1 MGAVSSSLSS
11 GADWVRTQGS
21 ALSTR
26 QQPTPQGQSR
36 RRRRRTQQSRNGDR
50 SRRGPQRTRSR
61 TAAAAYDV
69 ESHGQDRYQG
79 DEDDFDS
86 LDDDTDEDLDRRH
99 DEGEED
105 DDDDEDEDDDD
116 SLLDGGEG
124 RAGENGYDHHPLYFG
139 PAFHPV
145 IEQSPAQLQLQ
156 RQIEQQLEQQQ
167 RQEYWQQQLRQQ
179 QQQQQQLQQQQ
190 QQQQLSSHSTV
201 GGQQLSLNDFIL
213 PSAISGL
220 GGVSAGGGTFS
231 SNGGLGVD
239 MGAGTGVGGG
249 HHGGLSPSAADRAQ
263 DQLYRNSNLYNL
275 ISGLNV
281 NPLLTEVQRAGTL
294 DLSVLEQELDD
305 VEGGWVDIEDED
317 EDDNRD
323 RAKEDDDTDVD
334 YGHEGIVREMQ
345 PTNRS
350 PTALACN
357 INLKKSTLRLAKNF
371 TLSNDPSI
379 PPPSHLRPNYRLD
392 FCFDSLTPCDV
403 KLFWVVK
410 EMEEDGALGFRLRR
424 LHHLPQPTAYHFP
437 AGMNQRFIS
446 PILPLYTMSL
456 PELTM
461 QGLPSTSMRTFQ
473 KRNQKQWQQLHQPPM
488 GYNNIVDEDEPE
500 EGDHHNNNDGEAGDG
515 ARHGRKL
522 RFGKKNGSK
531 KSSYKDGKKY
541 PTTGGSYPS
550 LNDDD
555 DAYKA
560 IMEDQYYPLVILIE
574 ATKEYNAT
582 GMFCPVRS
590 LPTPEVDSPGLYLV
604 NNQAI
609 STFACFNISSE
620 GGFEIKVMKQ
630 KVWIN
635 STNYLIQEIYGFT
648 DSVAPPS
655 KLPKAPERTSY
666 LKSTDKSQGNVSLA
680 TQQQQQQDRSPDS
693 VSGTSKASPTLS
705 RSMSRLSR
713 AESIASR
720 VNELTMD
727 RPKKRKN
734 SKKNLESKSPVL
746 SRSRPVSSGGVVAGL
761 EVADSEGRGGVTDG
775 QQHRFSMVSTSS
787 RATSGENNHGR
798 MSDESLKSTALSAAA
813 PGGTLGALEA
823 GSNGEA
829 FGTTAVEEEKYG
841 GPVETLVEADADA
854 DVDADAGAE
863 TEEEQEP
870 NLVLLDAPE
879 CVICL
884 SDVKDTIVL
893 PCRHFCIC
901 SECGDVLRRRAP
913 QRCPICRQVFQALLH
928 IASTPTQKPEF
939 AMVPTPT
946 STVASNTAVR
956 TRH

>member
-11 GADWVRTQGS
+11 GADWVRTQGT
-21 ALSTR
+21 ALSSR
-26 QQPTPQGQSR
+26 QQPTPQGPSR
-36 RRRRRTQQSRNGDR
+36 RRRRRPQQARNGDR
-50 SRRGPQRTRSR
+50 SRRGSQRTRARS
-61 TAAAAYDV
+61 AAAYDV
-69 ESHGQDRYQG
+69 ESQGHDRYEG

-86 LDDDTDEDLDRRH
+86 LDNDTDDEDLDRDH
-99 DEGEED
+99 DGDEEDEED
-105 DDDDEDEDDDD
+105 DDDDD

-167 RQEYWQQQLRQQ
+167 RQEYWQQQLRLQQ
-179 QQQQQQLQQQQ
+179 QQQQQHQLQQQQ
-190 QQQQLSSHSTV
+190 QQQQQQLSAHSTV

-220 GGVSAGGGTFS
+220 GGVSAGGGTFA
-231 SNGGLGVD
+231 SNGGSGVD
-239 MGAGTGVGGG
+239 MGVGTGVGG
-249 HHGGLSPSAADRAQ
+249 HHGSLSPGAADRSQ

-317 EDDNRD
+317 EDERD
-323 RAKEDDDTDVD
+323 RAKEDDDTDIG

-345 PTNRS
+345 PTKRS

-410 EMEEDGALGFRLRR
+410 EMEEDGDLGFRLRR

-461 QGLPSTSMRTFQ
+461 QGLPSTSMRMFQ
-473 KRNQKQWQQLHQPPM
+473 KRNQKQWQQLHRPM
-488 GYNNIVDEDEPE
+488 ETTPGVAEEFEEEDDNP
-500 EGDHHNNNDGEAGDG
+500 NEAGDD
-515 ARHGRKL
+515 ARAGGRTGRKL
-522 RFGKKNGSK
+522 RFGKKNSK
-531 KSSYKDGKKY
+531 KSDKDGKKHSSPGSAY
-541 PTTGGSYPS
+541 PT
-550 LNDDD
+550 LDEDDT
-555 DAYKA
+555 YKA

-574 ATKEYNAT
+574 ATQEYNAT
-582 GMFCPVRS
+582 GPVRS

-604 NNQAI
+604 NSQAI

-655 KLPKAPERTSY
+655 KLPKTPEQPINQKR
-666 LKSTDKSQGNVSLA
+666 TDKPQVDGSLA
-680 TQQQQQQDRSPDS
+680 NPQHPQQQQQQQ
-693 VSGTSKASPTLS
+693 GASKASPPLL

-720 VNELTMD
+720 VDELTMD
-727 RPKKRKN
+727 RPKKRKD
-734 SKKNLESKSPVL
+734 SKKNLDSKSPVL
-746 SRSRPVSSGGVVAGL
+746 SRSRPVSSGSVVAGL
-761 EVADSEGRGGVTDG
+761 EVADSEGREGSTDG
-775 QQHRFSMVSTSS
+775 HHRFSMVSTSS
-787 RATSGENNHGR
+787 MAAAGENGGR
-798 MSDESLKSTALSAAA
+798 MSDESCKSTISSRA
-813 PGGTLGALEA
+813 PGGAASALDAGA
-823 GSNGEA
+823 SGEA
-829 FGTTAVEEEKYG
+829 VGAADEEKHG

-854 DVDADAGAE
+854 EAEAEAEADADAE
-863 TEEEQEP
+863 TEEEQER

-939 AMVPTPT
+939 AMVPSPA
-946 STVASNTAVR
+946 STVASNTAVNGIQ
-956 TRH
+956 TRF

>member
-1 MGAVSSSLSS
+1 MGTVSSSLSS

-21 ALSTR
+21 ALSPR
-26 QQPTPQGQSR
+26 QQPAPQGQSR

-105 DDDDEDEDDDD
+105 GDDDGDEDDDD
-116 SLLDGGEG
+116 SLLDGGE
-124 RAGENGYDHHPLYFG
+124 
-139 PAFHPV
+139 
-145 IEQSPAQLQLQ
+145 
-156 RQIEQQLEQQQ
+156 
-167 RQEYWQQQLRQQ
+167 
-179 QQQQQQLQQQQ
+179 
-190 QQQQLSSHSTV
+190 
-201 GGQQLSLNDFIL
+201 
-213 PSAISGL
+213 
-220 GGVSAGGGTFS
+220 GVSAGGGTFS

-249 HHGGLSPSAADRAQ
+249 HHSGLSPSAADRAQ

-410 EMEEDGALGFRLRR
+410 EMEEDGDLGFRLRR

-488 GYNNIVDEDEPE
+488 DYSNIVDEDEPE
-500 EGDHHNNNDGEAGDG
+500 EGDHHNNNDGEVGDG

-522 RFGKKNGSK
+522 RFGKKNSSK

-541 PTTGGSYPS
+541 PIAGGSYPS
-550 LNDDD
+550 LNDAD

-582 GMFCPVRS
+582 GMLCFVFCFRFVSLLYFVNRTKKNSPARPPFILTNYLTGSTFLGPVRS

-655 KLPKAPERTSY
+655 KLPKAPERTSN
-666 LKSTDKSQGNVSLA
+666 LKNIDKAQGSVSLA
-680 TQQQQQQDRSPDS
+680 TQQQQQQDRGPDS

-734 SKKNLESKSPVL
+734 SRKNLESKSPVL

-775 QQHRFSMVSTSS
+775 QQRRFSMVSTSS
-787 RATSGENNHGR
+787 RAASGENNHGR
-798 MSDESLKSTALSAAA
+798 MSGESLKSAALSVAA

-829 FGTTAVEEEKYG
+829 YGATAVEEEKYG

-939 AMVPTPT
+939 AMVPTPA
-946 STVASNTAVR
+946 STVASNTAER
-956 TRH
+956 TRL

>member
-26 QQPTPQGQSR
+26 QQPAQQGQSR
-36 RRRRRTQQSRNGDR
+36 RRRRRLQQSRNGDR
-50 SRRGPQRTRSR
+50 SRRGPHRTRSR
-61 TAAAAYDV
+61 TTGAYDV
-69 ESHGQDRYQG
+69 ESHGHDRHQD

-86 LDDDTDEDLDRRH
+86 LDDDTDEELDGRH
-99 DEGEED
+99 EED
-105 DDDDEDEDDDD
+105 EDDEDDDDD

-124 RAGENGYDHHPLYFG
+124 RSGENGYDHHPLYFG

-179 QQQQQQLQQQQ
+179 QQQQQQLQQHQHQQ
-190 QQQQLSSHSTV
+190 QHQQQQLSSHSTI

-220 GGVSAGGGTFS
+220 GGVSAGGGTFPT
-231 SNGGLGVD
+231 NGGLGVD
-239 MGAGTGVGGG
+239 MGAGTGVGG
-249 HHGGLSPSAADRAQ
+249 HHGGLSANAADRAQ
-263 DQLYRNSNLYNL
+263 EQLYRNSNLYNL

-317 EDDNRD
+317 DEDRD
-323 RAKEDDDTDVD
+323 RTKEDDDTDVD

-345 PTNRS
+345 PTKRS

-410 EMEEDGALGFRLRR
+410 EMEEDGDLGFRLRR

-461 QGLPSTSMRTFQ
+461 QGLPSTSMRMFQ
-473 KRNQKQWQQLHQPPM
+473 KRNQKQWQQLHRPT
-488 GYNNIVDEDEPE
+488 D
-500 EGDHHNNNDGEAGDG
+500 HNNVAEDDPEGEDNHNIEGEAGDG
-515 ARHGRKL
+515 DGRGTRAGGRGGRKL
-522 RFGKKNGSK
+522 RFGKKNSK
-531 KSSYKDGKKY
+531 KSDKDGKKHH
-541 PTTGGSYPS
+541 TTSGSYPS
-550 LNDDD
+550 LDDD
-555 DAYKA
+555 DTYKA

-582 GMFCPVRS
+582 GPVRS
-590 LPTPEVDSPGLYLV
+590 LPTPETDAPGLYLV

-635 STNYLIQEIYGFT
+635 STNYLVQEIYGFT

-655 KLPKAPERTSY
+655 KLPKAPERTANP
-666 LKSTDKSQGNVSLA
+666 KSTDKSQGKVSLA
-680 TQQQQQQDRSPDS
+680 TQQRQSQDRGS
-693 VSGTSKASPTLS
+693 VAASGTSKASPPLS

-727 RPKKRKN
+727 RPKKRKD
-734 SKKNLESKSPVL
+734 SRKNLDSKSPVL
-746 SRSRPVSSGGVVAGL
+746 ARSRPLSSGSVVAGL
-761 EVADSEGRGGVTDG
+761 EVADPDGREELTDG
-775 QQHRFSMVSTSS
+775 QHRFSMVSASS
-787 RATSGENNHGR
+787 MAAAGENSGR
-798 MSDESLKSTALSAAA
+798 MSDESLRSRPLSG
-813 PGGTLGALEA
+813 GGTMGALEA
-823 GSNGEA
+823 RAGGEA
-829 FGTTAVEEEKYG
+829 EGTAETEKHG
-841 GPVETLVEADADA
+841 GPVETLVEAEAEPDADA
-854 DVDADAGAE
+854 DAE
-863 TEEEQEP
+863 TEEEEQEP

-939 AMVPTPT
+939 AMVPSPA
-946 STVASNTAVR
+946 STVASNTAVNGVR
-956 TRH
+956 ARF